1 MQAITYCSIL
11 KTFYNDKKIPII
23 PPRLI
28 EDNFVTDMETKVNIF
43 NTFFADQCT
52 PLKNDS
58 VLPTSRMLLTWS
70 KLCTLNLNE
79 DEIIKIMRNLNGHK
93 AYGHDHISIRMIKIF
108 DKSILKPLILLFKNS
123 TKSS

>member
-79 DEIIKIMRNLNGHK
+79 DEIIKIMRNLNEHK
-93 AYGHDHISIRMIKIF
+93 AHGHDHISIRMIKIC